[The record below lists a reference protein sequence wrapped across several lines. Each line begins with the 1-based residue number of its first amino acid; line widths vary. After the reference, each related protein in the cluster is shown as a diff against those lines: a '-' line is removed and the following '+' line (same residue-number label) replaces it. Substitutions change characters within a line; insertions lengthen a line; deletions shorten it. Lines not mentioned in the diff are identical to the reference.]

1 MLPRTRMTKLR
12 ELREVNEPTIQKIDA
27 AQRILHTAKYSKRLA
42 TLGAQMGEVPTEGGQ
57 A

>member
-1 MLPRTRMTKLR
+1 MTKLR
-12 ELREVNEPTIQKIDA
+12 ELREANEPTMQKIDA

-42 TLGAQMGEVPTEGGQ
+42 TLGAQMSDTPEGGK